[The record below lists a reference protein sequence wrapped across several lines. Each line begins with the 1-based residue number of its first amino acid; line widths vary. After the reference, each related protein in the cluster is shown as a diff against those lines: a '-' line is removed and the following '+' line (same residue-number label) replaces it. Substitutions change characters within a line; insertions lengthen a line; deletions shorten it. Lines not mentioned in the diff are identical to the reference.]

1 MWVNLDISKSSL
13 WVWNY
18 LTWLWLFCFISRLS
32 RDIYLNWVA
41 AEILKVAAG
50 NFAVRFTTQL
60 IACPFKTDSFHTT
73 PAPTPQPKSAN
84 TRPLAYM
91 NRSMGLIFIS
101 YNFANY
107 KSSAGWRPHHIY
119 IFLLCALR
127 SFSSSN
133 NVLLYVWCLGFWLY
147 KLLNTNFF
155 LVW

>member
-18 LTWLWLFCFISRLS
+18 LTWLWLFCFISRLC

-73 PAPTPQPKSAN
+73 SHLPQHHNQSLQTPVHLHTWIGPW
-84 TRPLAYM
+84 
-91 NRSMGLIFIS
+91 G
-101 YNFANY
+101 
-107 KSSAGWRPHHIY
+107 
-119 IFLLCALR
+119 
-127 SFSSSN
+127 SFSLAITLLTINLLHDEGHTAYTYSYS
-133 NVLLYVWCLGFWLY
+133 VLWDPFHQALMSYCMYDVWDSGC
-147 KLLNTNFF
+147 TSC
-155 LVW
+155 